1 MMRIERLHSGRF
13 SGVLASCD
21 RRALGQ
27 CVWAVLLAGL
37 IASSC
42 VGGSVATTPTPNL
55 PSASAT
61 AASNSTP
68 TIPSGTAARP
78 TVADVGLVRALAE
91 FAHAPGA
98 GTLGAV
104 AFADRV
110 KLGLSDRLM
119 TERASLDLLRPD
131 AWVLQADGFR
141 GHVGSFS
148 ALDLIGKDVA
158 TTISVGPHPHCA
170 SPPVPPPTSLVGAR
184 RVSVQPKDIDSCL
197 LWWTVDLFVSAV
209 GRIEAVTL
217 DLWDP

>member
-1 MMRIERLHSGRF
+1 MCIERLHSGRL
-13 SGVLASCD
+13 SRVLASCD
-21 RRALGQ
+21 RRAPGQ

-42 VGGSVATTPTPNL
+42 VGGSVATTRTPNL

-61 AASNSTP
+61 AA
-68 TIPSGTAARP
+68 
-78 TVADVGLVRALAE
+78 DVSLVRALAE

-104 AFADRV
+104 PFADRV

-131 AWVLQADGFR
+131 AWVLRADDFR

-170 SPPVPPPTSLVGAR
+170 SSPVPPPTSLVAAR
-184 RVSVQPKDIDSCL
+184 RVSVQPKDIGSCL
-197 LWWTVDLFVSAV
+197 LWWTVDLFVSAA